1 MSAAAKPYLSPQ
13 EYLARERRAEIKS
26 EYYDGEVFTM
36 AGGSKEHSIIT
47 ANVTGV
53 LWPQMSNKPCDIY
66 TSDMRVQVSEVGPY
80 TYPDVTVVCGEA
92 QFADA
97 EVDTLLNPTL
107 IVEVLSPTTEAW
119 DRGGKFEG
127 YQQIPALQEYLLIA
141 QDRPRVEQYA
151 RQAEGQ
157 WLLTVATGLDGA
169 VSLPSIGCELA
180 LREVYRR
187 INFLENAGPRR

>member
-1 MSAAAKPYLSPQ
+1 MPLRAGPILPCRKETRMSAAAKPYLSPQ

-26 EYYDGEVFTM
+26 EYYDGEVFAM
-36 AGGSKEHSIIT
+36 AGGSKEHSIIA

-53 LWPQMSNKPCDIY
+53 LWPQMSNKPCDVY
-66 TSDMRVQVSEVGPY
+66 TSDMRVQISEVGPY
-80 TYPDVTVVCGEA
+80 TYPDATVVCGEA

-127 YQQIPALQEYLLIA
+127 YQQIPALQEYL
-141 QDRPRVEQYA
+141 
-151 RQAEGQ
+151 
-157 WLLTVATGLDGA
+157 
-169 VSLPSIGCELA
+169 
-180 LREVYRR
+180 
-187 INFLENAGPRR
+187 